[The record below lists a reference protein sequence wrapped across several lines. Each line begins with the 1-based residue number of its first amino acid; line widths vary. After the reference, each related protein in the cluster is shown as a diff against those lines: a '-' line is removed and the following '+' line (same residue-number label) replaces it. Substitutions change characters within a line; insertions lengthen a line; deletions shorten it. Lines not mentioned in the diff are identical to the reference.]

1 MTETM
6 QVVVGVFVVAAFVF
20 CLYVAVREI
29 IGIYKDMK
37 DGGWL

>member
-29 IGIYKDMK
+29 RRLYNEYMHDF
-37 DGGWL
+37 